1 MTKYLSTELWK
12 TSDGFLTTEESER
25 IIKSTQKNIAIL
37 AGPGAGKTEILAQRA
52 NFLLQTGASKSPQ
65 KILALSFKVDAASNI
80 KERVDLRC
88 GRELSRRFDSYTF
101 DSLFSSLVSRFLS
114 LLPNWIK
121 IPSDFDVYPFDHNWW
136 NEYER
141 IVLKGQPCND
151 KSLFSPL
158 DLTDKPKPEIVKI
171 WDYCVNKKVIDY
183 DMCRS
188 MAYTIVKNNTQ
199 IKNLILSTYKHLFL
213 DEFQDTTDLQY
224 NFIKAI
230 FEGSGTIITAVGDT
244 NQAIM
249 RWAGANLENFD
260 NLKKD
265 FDSEII
271 SLTVNYR
278 SNSKIVSLINHVIK
292 NLTPEEEA
300 LIVYKSTRKENPLS
314 NCIGVKYF
322 DDITNE
328 TEYISKY
335 INFLIKQN
343 SKLEQGDF
351 AIILRQKA
359 QDYFDKAN
367 NIFKNSGLN
376 LRNED
381 ELVIK
386 NGIKIQDLMT
396 EPLSVFLVLLI
407 RKKINF
413 INYLQ
418 EKELE
423 HSASILSGYDV
434 ERDIDYKNLQT
445 YISDLE
451 SCIDF
456 SSPIE
461 KSVSEILK
469 IISTKIKIVFPK
481 YKPQYLTKVKKSFC
495 KFFQDA
501 IDKDPHDTKLAI
513 KNYQGINQVKLMTIH
528 KSKGLEFDT
537 VFFVDFHDE
546 SWWGLRRAVEQ
557 KNEQAQQEEK
567 NSFFVG
573 LSRAKE
579 RLFFTK
585 SKGNWPPVIA
595 KLLKESELI
604 TIMPDLQKLL

>member
-1 MTKYLSTELWK
+1 MTKYLSTESWK
-12 TSDGFLTTEESER
+12 TSDRFLTTEESER
-25 IIKSTQKNIAIL
+25 IIKATKKNIAIL

-52 NFLLQTGASKSPQ
+52 NFLLQTGTCKSPQ

-80 KERVDLRC
+80 KKRVDLRC
-88 GRELSRRFDSYTF
+88 GRELSRRFNSSTF
-101 DSLFSSLVSRFLS
+101 DALFISLVSRFLS
-114 LLPNWIK
+114 LLPNWIQ
-121 IPSDFDVYPFDHNWW
+121 IPSDFDVYPFDRNWW
-136 NEYER
+136 HEYEQT
-141 IVLKGQPCND
+141 ILKGQSCD
-151 KSLFSPL
+151 YKDVFSPL

-171 WDYCVNKKVIDY
+171 WDYCVNKKVVNY
-183 DMCRS
+183 AMCCS

-199 IKNLILSTYKHLFL
+199 IKNLILSTYKYLFL

-265 FDSEII
+265 FGSEII
-271 SLTVNYR
+271 SLTVNHR
-278 SNSKIVSLINHVIK
+278 SNSQIVSLINHVIK
-292 NLTPEEEA
+292 NLTPKEEA
-300 LIVYKSTRKENPLS
+300 LIFYKSTKKENPLS
-314 NCIGVKYF
+314 NCIGAKSF
-322 DDITNE
+322 DDISSE

-335 INFLIKQN
+335 INFFIKQN
-343 SKLEQGDF
+343 SELEPSDF
-351 AIILRQKA
+351 AIILRQGA

-407 RKKINF
+407 RKKISF

-418 EKELE
+418 EEELE
-423 HSASILSGYDV
+423 RIASTLSGYDV
-434 ERDIDYKNLQT
+434 RRDIDYKNLQT
-445 YISDLE
+445 YISVLE
-451 SCIDF
+451 SYIDF

-469 IISTKIKIVFPK
+469 IIDTKIKTVFPQ
-481 YKPQYLTKVKKSFC
+481 YKLQHLTKVKKSFC
-495 KFFQDA
+495 KLFQDA
-501 IDKDPHDTKLAI
+501 IDKNPHNTKLAI
-513 KNYQGINQVKLMTIH
+513 QNYQGVNQVKLMTIH
-528 KSKGLEFDT
+528 KSKGLEFNT
-537 VFFVDFHDE
+537 VFFVDFHDK
-546 SWWGLRRAVEQ
+546 SWWGLCRAIER
-557 KNEQAQQEEK
+557 KNKQAQQEEK
-567 NSFFVG
+567 NAFFVG

-585 SKGNWPPVIA
+585 SEASWPPVIA
-595 KLLKESELI
+595 NLLKESELV
-604 TIMPDLQKLL
+604 TRMPDLQTLL

>member
-1 MTKYLSTELWK
+1 M
-12 TSDGFLTTEESER
+12 
-25 IIKSTQKNIAIL
+25 
-37 AGPGAGKTEILAQRA
+37 
-52 NFLLQTGASKSPQ
+52 
-65 KILALSFKVDAASNI
+65 
-80 KERVDLRC
+80 
-88 GRELSRRFDSYTF
+88 
-101 DSLFSSLVSRFLS
+101 
-114 LLPNWIK
+114 
-121 IPSDFDVYPFDHNWW
+121 
-136 NEYER
+136 
-141 IVLKGQPCND
+141 
-151 KSLFSPL
+151 
-158 DLTDKPKPEIVKI
+158 
-171 WDYCVNKKVIDY
+171 
-183 DMCRS
+183 
-188 MAYTIVKNNTQ
+188 
-199 IKNLILSTYKHLFL
+199 
-213 DEFQDTTDLQY
+213 
-224 NFIKAI
+224 
-230 FEGSGTIITAVGDT
+230 
-244 NQAIM
+244 
-249 RWAGANLENFD
+249 
-260 NLKKD
+260 
-265 FDSEII
+265 
-271 SLTVNYR
+271 
-278 SNSKIVSLINHVIK
+278 
-292 NLTPEEEA
+292 
-300 LIVYKSTRKENPLS
+300 
-314 NCIGVKYF
+314 
-322 DDITNE
+322 
-328 TEYISKY
+328 
-335 INFLIKQN
+335 
-343 SKLEQGDF
+343 
-351 AIILRQKA
+351 
-359 QDYFDKAN
+359 
-367 NIFKNSGLN
+367 
-376 LRNED
+376 
-381 ELVIK
+381 
-386 NGIKIQDLMT
+386 
-396 EPLSVFLVLLI
+396 
-407 RKKINF
+407 
-413 INYLQ
+413 
-418 EKELE
+418 
-423 HSASILSGYDV
+423 